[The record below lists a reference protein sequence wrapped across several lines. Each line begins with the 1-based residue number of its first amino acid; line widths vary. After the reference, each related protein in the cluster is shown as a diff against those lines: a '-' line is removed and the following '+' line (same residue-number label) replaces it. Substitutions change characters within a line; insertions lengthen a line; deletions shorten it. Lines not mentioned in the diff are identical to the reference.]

1 MHVPD
6 GFINA
11 PVSVGAGVVAAAG
24 IAVCLRGARRELD
37 DRTAPMAGLVA
48 AFVFALQM
56 LNFPVAAAPVGTSW
70 AVPAAR
76 RS

>member
-1 MHVPD
+1 
-6 GFINA
+6 
-11 PVSVGAGVVAAAG
+11 
-24 IAVCLRGARRELD
+24 
-37 DRTAPMAGLVA
+37 MAGLVA